1 MAPAAESAATSAPA
15 SAPGPA
21 AVTAAPAAV
30 TAAPAAVTAA
40 PAAAPVDPQALA
52 VGSRI
57 RRLRRARGLTLV
69 QLAGEAELSHPF
81 LSQLER
87 GLARPSLVSLERIA
101 RALGTSQVEI
111 LAAVDDDRPGDQ
123 PGVVHVAAAEG
134 STGRYGQASARLLT
148 HGDRA
153 FHPMEMTGYNRDPGD
168 FFEHAEDE
176 FVHVLA
182 GRLRVELGDEGV
194 HVLGPGDSLY
204 YVGGTAHRWAA
215 VDDDGYRLFVV
226 KQRPETL

>member
-1 MAPAAESAATSAPA
+1 MARAAGSAATPAPA
-15 SAPGPA
+15 SAPG
-21 AVTAAPAAV
+21 
-30 TAAPAAVTAA
+30 PAAVTAA